1 MINTQKKT
9 LLLLGMS
16 IGVAVTAGVAAYFY
30 IKGKQSS
37 KRKEDPPS
45 ATQEKSKIDL
55 RNDERISGKPEF
67 EALVKSKFN
76 FKIEEEG
83 NLYTKE
89 GILKVLQ
96 TFYDLKFQ
104 DFYLLSDKYRK
115 VRRQYLD
122 DMDNYTECGFQYFK
136 ALNTIFVESF
146 DKLYGYGVLNPQK
159 WAISFAASDIGDE
172 EVNVLMFGAIEA
184 WEKRLTGNK
193 HISKATYF
201 KIVDKQK
208 QFLRKEID
216 EVEKQKKFIK
226 MTGNSFEYLAIINSK
241 SSDYIYQN
249 FGVENEDVLAFSM
262 ENASD
267 PDISGLEDSMEGMIN
282 ELVEKLESVLSS

>member
-1 MINTQKKT
+1 
-9 LLLLGMS
+9 
-16 IGVAVTAGVAAYFY
+16 
-30 IKGKQSS
+30 
-37 KRKEDPPS
+37 
-45 ATQEKSKIDL
+45 
-55 RNDERISGKPEF
+55 
-67 EALVKSKFN
+67 
-76 FKIEEEG
+76 
-83 NLYTKE
+83 
-89 GILKVLQ
+89 
-96 TFYDLKFQ
+96 
-104 DFYLLSDKYRK
+104 

-216 EVEKQKKFIK
+216 EAEKQKKFIK

-241 SSDYIYQN
+241 SSDYIFQN

-282 ELVEKLESVLSS
+282 ELVEKLEAILSS